1 VTAPVHRPFGVNLLA
16 FVLMVGGALD
26 LIGGFLLLLEREDRS
41 VLDRMG
47 GSSDE
52 IAAYA
57 IVTMLVGV
65 VVIAIAAALRGGSN
79 FARYFLAFLALIRIV
94 GLLYAVA
101 TFAKGDWYDA
111 LVPAVIYTLIAG
123 YLLFDKDAQAFF
135 DRDRAGGTL

>member
-1 VTAPVHRPFGVNLLA
+1 VTAPVHRPFGVNFLA

-26 LIGGFLLLLEREDRS
+26 IIGGLLLLLEREDDA

-47 GSSDE
+47 GSADE

-65 VVIAIAAALRGGSN
+65 VVIAIAAALRSGSN
-79 FARYFLAFLALIRIV
+79 FARYFLAFLAIIRIV
-94 GLLYAVA
+94 GLLYVVA

-135 DRDRAGGTL
+135 DRSPA